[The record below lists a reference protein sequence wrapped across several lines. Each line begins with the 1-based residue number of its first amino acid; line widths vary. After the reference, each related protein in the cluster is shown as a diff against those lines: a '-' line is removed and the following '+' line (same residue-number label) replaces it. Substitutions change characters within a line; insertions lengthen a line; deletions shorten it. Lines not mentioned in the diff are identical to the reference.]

1 MPHLGKADW
10 SDSERVESLANSYGE
25 RYGES
30 FWRAFSNLMNSMSV
44 SDVLEFGSGPGL
56 FLVDAVKRLGASRVY
71 GIDESAEM
79 IEQAKAFLSR
89 VLSPT
94 QFTLVQLNLD
104 TDKIPFEPGIAD
116 LAFSGYLLHEVSAP
130 FQHIQSACKLLKD
143 TGVYAIYDFV
153 SGDEEAFVEGMIAR
167 GMDEK
172 RARKKYPHMCKHSVD
187 GIRGFFD
194 DANYQFSQYEMVE
207 DFVAIVIGLKSS
219 G

>member
-10 SDSERVESLANSYGE
+10 SDSERVESLSESYGE
-25 RYGES
+25 RYGEP
-30 FWRAFSNLMNSMSV
+30 FWRAFSKLMKSMSV

-56 FLVDAVKRLGASRVY
+56 FLVDAVTRLGASRVY
-71 GIDESAEM
+71 GIDESTEM
-79 IEQAKAFLSR
+79 IEQAKMFLSR

-94 QFTLVQLNLD
+94 QFTLIQLNLD
-104 TDKIPFEPGIAD
+104 TDTIPFEPGIAD
-116 LAFSGYLLHEVSAP
+116 LAFSGYLLHEISAP
-130 FQHIQSACKLLKD
+130 FEHIQSACKLLKNN
-143 TGVYAIYDFV
+143 GVYAIYDFV

-172 RARKKYPHMCKHSVD
+172 RARKKYPHMCKHSVED
-187 GIRGFFD
+187 IQSFFH
-194 DANYQFSQYEMVE
+194 DANYHSSQYEMVT